1 MSLPPNSSVS
11 VVEDDY
17 SLRIA
22 IAGLLD
28 SLGYRV
34 KTYASAEAFLE
45 DPAGHQADC
54 IITDIQMPGLSGIE
68 LKQYLDALGVVTP
81 VIMVTAR
88 TEPSLHARARASG
101 AACVLQKPFQEADLV
116 RCIEGVTS
124 A

>member
-1 MSLPPNSSVS
+1 M
-11 VVEDDY
+11 VEDDD
-17 SLRIA
+17 SLRVA
-22 IAGLLD
+22 IVGLLD

-34 KTYASAEAFLE
+34 QAYASAESFLA
-45 DPAGHQADC
+45 DDAGSAADC

-68 LKQYLDALGVVTP
+68 LKRRLDETGVTTP

-88 TEPSLHARARASG
+88 TEAVLHARARASG

-116 RCIEGVTS
+116 RCIEGVLS

>member
-1 MSLPPNSSVS
+1 LPPSPSVC
-11 VVEDDY
+11 VVEDDD

-22 IAGLLD
+22 IVGLLD

-34 KTYASAEAFLE
+34 KAYASAETFLA
-45 DPAGHQADC
+45 DASAPRADC

-68 LKQYLDALGVVTP
+68 LKQRLDEAGVTTP

-88 TEPSLHARARASG
+88 TETTLHARARASG

-116 RCIEGVTS
+116 RCIDGVLN